1 MTQEDLG
8 YTTELASHRKEH
20 HLESFG
26 IGRVTSEHCGRYT
39 VLPLLRYLTQKISH

>member
-1 MTQEDLG
+1 MRLEELG
-8 YTTELASHRKEH
+8 YNSKLAAHRKEH